1 MGSSGPKP
9 PDPSVG
15 VRRVTVPGEGE
26 GGGEVQPPEP
36 QGPPAPPEFIGPPA
50 PAPEI
55 GPPAAPE
62 PDTQQPSGPTLD
74 WWQSLPIET
83 RNQLEAEI
91 SELKG
96 IISNLQGQLSDVAA
110 GAGLKG
116 DKGDPGTDGTNGV
129 DGTNGTDGTDGRD
142 GTNGR
147 DGKDGSLFTST
158 PEFSALNGR
167 IDDNARTIATVRTLA
182 DAVGQ
187 NATNAAGIAE
197 RARLDILRL
206 QGIVEGISANPNLVP
221 VPPSAS
227 ELFDSVAQYLRQNP
241 PTKGNDGLP
250 GLVGPPGPIGP
261 PGPSLPAEQVNT
273 AVRAYLQ
280 TITIPAGKDG
290 TNGRDGT
297 DGKDAPPISV
307 EDITQVLMDALGP
320 ALQLIDNPADA
331 IWDII
336 LQATRERL
344 AQLFNAQL
352 EAL

>member
-1 MGSSGPKP
+1 M
-9 PDPSVG
+9 
-15 VRRVTVPGEGE
+15 
-26 GGGEVQPPEP
+26 
-36 QGPPAPPEFIGPPA
+36 
-50 PAPEI
+50 
-55 GPPAAPE
+55 
-62 PDTQQPSGPTLD
+62 
-74 WWQSLPIET
+74 PIET

-129 DGTNGTDGTDGRD
+129 DGLQGPPGERGPQ
-142 GTNGR
+142 GPQGPQ
-147 DGKDGSLFTST
+147 GPSGALFIAT
-158 PEFSALNGR
+158 PEFSALDRR
-167 IDDNARTIATVRTLA
+167 INNNTADIAKVRTLTN
-182 DAVGQ
+182 AVGA

-206 QGIVEGISANPNLVP
+206 QGIIEGISANPNLVP

-227 ELFDSVAQYLRQNP
+227 ELFASVAQYLRQNP
-241 PTKGNDGLP
+241 PTKGDDGLP
-250 GLVGPPGPIGP
+250 GLVGPPGPPGP
-261 PGPSLPAEQVNT
+261 PGPSLPAEQVNS

-280 TITIPAGKDG
+280 TITIPSGKDG
-290 TNGRDGT
+290 KDGKDGT

-320 ALQLIDNPADA
+320 ALTLIDNPTDA
-331 IWDII
+331 IWDVI
-336 LQATRERL
+336 LKATRERL

>member
-1 MGSSGPKP
+1 M
-9 PDPSVG
+9 
-15 VRRVTVPGEGE
+15 
-26 GGGEVQPPEP
+26 
-36 QGPPAPPEFIGPPA
+36 
-50 PAPEI
+50 
-55 GPPAAPE
+55 
-62 PDTQQPSGPTLD
+62 
-74 WWQSLPIET
+74 PIET

-91 SELKG
+91 NELKG

-129 DGTNGTDGTDGRD
+129 DGTNGRDGANGRD

-147 DGKDGSLFTST
+147 DGKDGSLFIST
-158 PEFSALNGR
+158 PEFSALDRR
-167 IDDNARTIATVRTLA
+167 INNNTADIAKVRTLT
-182 DAVGQ
+182 DAVGA
-187 NATNAAGIAE
+187 NATSAAGIAE

-227 ELFDSVAQYLRQNP
+227 ELFASVAQYLRQNP
-241 PTKGNDGLP
+241 PTKGDDGLP

-280 TITIPAGKDG
+280 TVTIPAGKDG
-290 TNGRDGT
+290 KDGRNGT

-307 EDITQVLMDALGP
+307 DDITQVLMDALGP
-320 ALQLIDNPADA
+320 ALTLIDNPADA

-344 AQLFNAQL
+344 SQLFNAQL